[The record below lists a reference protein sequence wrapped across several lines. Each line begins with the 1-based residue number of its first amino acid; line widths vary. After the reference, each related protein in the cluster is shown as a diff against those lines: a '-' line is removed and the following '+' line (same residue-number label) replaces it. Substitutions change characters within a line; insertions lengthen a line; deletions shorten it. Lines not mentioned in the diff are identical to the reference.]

1 MAAVM
6 ESVVALSTQPGG
18 FTSGDLAVKA
28 QERLGVSA
36 DDYQPRQAAYD
47 LKKLRGKMLV
57 CKIGKSRLYE
67 APAEG
72 LRTLVALGMLREK
85 VLKPVLRNR
94 NLQGPPPRSN
104 NPVDHHYYNLRQ
116 EMRRLFKRL
125 RIAA

>member
-1 MAAVM
+1 M
-6 ESVVALSTQPGG
+6 VARSTQPGG
-18 FTSGDLAVKA
+18 FTSGDLAIKV
-28 QERLGVSA
+28 QERLSVSA
-36 DDYQPRQAAYD
+36 EDYQPRQAAYD
-47 LKKLRGKMLV
+47 LKKLRGKLLV
-57 CKIGKSRLYE
+57 CKIGTSRLYE

-116 EMRRLFKRL
+116 EMRRLFKTL
-125 RIAA
+125 KIAA